1 MRPALAHS
9 RLVAALGVGLLHLLV
24 LVGLWQWQGRI
35 DSTAPQRS
43 TVRLLA
49 LAPTPKAPTAAQPRP
64 PAAVVP
70 GAVPVRSTAPREVA
84 PETGAT
90 QPLTAGAVAGTAPT
104 PSAPAAPASAALN
117 LALPKGSVAPSGLPG
132 LAQLMRTDARANSP
146 RPDLGERLFGGTGET
161 RVIDLGNGGK
171 KIIGPQ
177 GECTII
183 SPNTWGAMNP
193 MDGTARPAKASDCS
207 KLEPGAR
214 RHQRPP

>member
-24 LVGLWQWQGRI
+24 LVGLWQWQGRL
-35 DSTAPQRS
+35 DSAAPQRS

-49 LAPTPKAPTAAQPRP
+49 LAPTPKPPAAAQPRP
-64 PAAVVP
+64 PAAVAPRAVP
-70 GAVPVRSTAPREVA
+70 GRSTAPREVP
-84 PETGAT
+84 PETGAV
-90 QPLTAGAVAGTAPT
+90 QPATSAAATGTAALT
-104 PSAPAAPASAALN
+104 APAAPASAALN

-183 SPNTWGAMNP
+183 TPNTWGAMNP
-193 MDGTARPAKASDCS
+193 GGGWPAKASDCS

>member
-24 LVGLWQWQGRI
+24 LVGLWQWQGRP

-49 LAPTPKAPTAAQPRP
+49 LAPTPQAPSPAQPRP
-64 PAAVVP
+64 AAAVQP
-70 GAVPVRSTAPREVA
+70 RAVPVRSTAPRELA

-104 PSAPAAPASAALN
+104 PSAPAALASAALN
-117 LALPKGSVAPSGLPG
+117 LTLPKGSVAPSGLPG

-146 RPDLGERLFGGTGET
+146 RPDTGERLFGGTGET

-207 KLEPGAR
+207 QLEPGAR

>member
-24 LVGLWQWQGRI
+24 LVGLWQWQGRL
-35 DSTAPQRS
+35 DSSAPQRS

-49 LAPTPKAPTAAQPRP
+49 LAPTPERPAAAQPRS
-64 PAAVVP
+64 PATVVP
-70 GAVPVRSTAPREVA
+70 RAGPARSTAPREVA
-84 PETGAT
+84 PETGEAQPPTAT
-90 QPLTAGAVAGTAPT
+90 AATGPAAPT
-104 PSAPAAPASAALN
+104 APASAALN
-117 LALPKGSVAPSGLPG
+117 LALPKGSLAPSGSAG

-146 RPDLGERLFGGTGET
+146 RPDTGERLFGGTGQT
-161 RVIDLGNGGK
+161 QVIDLGTGGK

-193 MDGTARPAKASDCS
+193 MDGTVRPAKASDCS